1 MLHNITDVWYHALNE
16 LALLKQGR
24 ANKEQDDTM
33 RKARNQEGRRYQ
45 EAIARLA
52 SSVIFAA
59 RSEASVYQGGRSND
73 SLGQVVVYQGH
84 HLIADNRGFLGHAF
98 GLATLPA
105 FVPSSFAFSSVLAF

>member
-1 MLHNITDVWYHALNE
+1 MLE
-16 LALLKQGR
+16 R
-24 ANKEQDDTM
+24 DDTI
-33 RKARNQEGRRYQ
+33 RKAGNQEGSQYQ

-84 HLIADNRGFLGHAF
+84 HLIAVNPGLLGHAL
-98 GLATLPA
+98 GVPPLPA
-105 FVPSSFAFSSVLAF
+105 FVPSSFAFSSMLAF